1 MAWCTAEQ
9 QEQQQ
14 QQEEKQPEEQKTE
27 EQQQEQQKPAEEQ
40 QPEEQKP
47 EEQQQQEEQKPEE
60 QKPEEQKP
68 EEQKP
73 EEQKPEDEPKEEQK
87 PEEQKPEEQKPEDE
101 PKEEQKPEEQKPAD
115 QPQEDQKE
123 GEQKQEEEVKEEQQ
137 PKAEGT
143 QGRLS
148 LHADW
153 LYFHSPVLTHPLPVA
168 LLSSHE
174 SFYGFGSSVMPSL
187 TTTVCVIKFI
197 FFRLWLPLWC
207 LHSQTLRAAFNHL
220 QMILYIIA
228 HAALMNW
235 KRVNFVTVSMF
246 QYILLTFYQ
255 CILGE
260 NGND

>member
-1 MAWCTAEQ
+1 MSFAAGGGRWLKCVLGSGLVFTVLLKWETGGCWGNWQQGDLVPVAWCTAEQ
-9 QEQQQ
+9 QEQ

-87 PEEQKPEEQKPEDE
+87 PEEQKP
-101 PKEEQKPEEQKPAD
+101 AD

-123 GEQKQEEEVKEEQQ
+123 GEQKQEEEVKEEEQ

-168 LLSSHE
+168 LLSSHA
-174 SFYGFGSSVMPSL
+174 SFSGFGSLCDAFTHNHCVCHKMHLFPSLASSVMPSL
-187 TTTVCVIKFI
+187 TNTACCF
-197 FFRLWLPLWC
+197 
-207 LHSQTLRAAFNHL
+207 
-220 QMILYIIA
+220 
-228 HAALMNW
+228 
-235 KRVNFVTVSMF
+235 
-246 QYILLTFYQ
+246 
-255 CILGE
+255 
-260 NGND
+260 